1 MVLATNLRAPHPRPS
16 AAPSRQ
22 VAPCGSFFHRAPGY
36 GFSVAGY
43 SSTRYQG
50 TLEYLL
56 CRMRSCEFIDT
67 VLVLEYPE
75 LQEVDSI
82 DIDTYFIDIE
92 Y

>member
-1 MVLATNLRAPHPRPS
+1 MRKYARKPIRHF
-16 AAPSRQ
+16 
-22 VAPCGSFFHRAPGY
+22 GSPG
-36 GFSVAGY
+36 SVGTLSDS

-67 VLVLEYPE
+67 VLEYPE
-75 LQEVDSI
+75 LHEVDSI